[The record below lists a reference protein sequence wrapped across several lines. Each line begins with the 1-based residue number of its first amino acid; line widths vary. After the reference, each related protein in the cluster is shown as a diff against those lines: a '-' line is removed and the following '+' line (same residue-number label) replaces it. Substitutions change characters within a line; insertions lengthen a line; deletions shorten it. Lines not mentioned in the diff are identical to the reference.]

1 MSFRISL
8 PDGRA
13 HKEEE
18 LTQARLAAHRSSV
31 RAASMPRDTPST
43 NGDPMPKLD
52 GTLSPSL
59 DTSLSTPAMSPGP
72 GRRHVVFPDPVAFR

>member
-18 LTQARLAAHRSSV
+18 VTQARLSASRNSV
-31 RAASMPRDTPST
+31 RATSTPRDTPPM
-43 NGDPMPKLD
+43 NGEQLPKLD
-52 GTLSPSL
+52 GALSPFL
-59 DTSLSTPAMSPGP
+59 DTTLSTPALSPGP